1 MPSPNYAALL
11 QELWIPAATTAEPKQ
26 SEPEIL
32 DDGDIFQF
40 LGDQLL
46 WQETI
51 VAQAAKVHPLPKSLP
66 TALKQA
72 LQSQGIETLYSHQR
86 MALKAI
92 RAGKDVVL
100 TPPTASGKTW
110 AAYVG
115 ILEGCMTRGD
125 RCLSFYGLKAL
136 ASDQNTKL
144 NALLEQMSADQRPVF
159 AKMTGDTSEDERKAL
174 LNAHPHVIALT
185 PELLHYQLRT
195 VWRSQGWQH
204 FLSHLRYIL
213 VDEMHSFNGVY
224 GANMALLLRRLK
236 LAVDRYGGN
245 SNNLQF
251 IFLSAT
257 CGNPTQ
263 LAHRLSGREQ
273 QTDPKRL
280 IWIKISGASTPEKQ
294 LLVTQ
299 PTHNANAETAKLM
312 VFLLRQELRGI
323 TFCNA
328 REVTKTL
335 AELVRQECQL
345 QHCDQLARKVA
356 VFYGSLSDERRAEII
371 QQLETG
377 QITWIIGT
385 EALEAGIDLPVLDC
399 AIVRGFPG
407 SLMSFW
413 QRIGRA
419 GRKNKG
425 LAVYIPIAQNLVDV
439 HFTERDRLF
448 AASES
453 ISFNPNYPILL
464 AKHLLCAAV
473 ETGIQTNQL
482 KPYFGTEAV
491 KVAKML
497 TAQGHL
503 LKGRNGLYA
512 KGFPHS
518 DINFRGGV
526 GQGSFKLIEVVS
538 GRQLEEMNDE
548 IAYREVF
555 PGAIYRRQDGTG
567 QMLTYRSES
576 LDLTQRLATL
586 TPIDDGAMFT
596 NALTHHEAK
605 TQSLLTQPM
614 QVSLNFPVRP
624 ESQLAL
630 ETSPAHLTFE
640 LAFGIL
646 SQMTTGYQL
655 MTRQYERTCLNKR
668 CIHYRE
674 SLPNTVHCPACSKRT
689 REAEIVKVV
698 TETAF
703 PKPYEVSYSTPI
715 LKLSLNAD
723 AQDYL
728 RKFASEAKAAFEE
741 QPIPPQY
748 QMLWDYPAVFVALH
762 SLGHQL
768 MAALPLV
775 VLASRHDLDFVV
787 EQDGSSFCG
796 LFYDTTDGGNGAT
809 EGILKNLPKLVK
821 VAAELAQSCDCEYGC
836 PKCLIQYGC
845 PDGNRGLLKQM
856 GLLLLEAIAA

>member
-1 MPSPNYAALL
+1 
-11 QELWIPAATTAEPKQ
+11 
-26 SEPEIL
+26 
-32 DDGDIFQF
+32 
-40 LGDQLL
+40 
-46 WQETI
+46 
-51 VAQAAKVHPLPKSLP
+51 
-66 TALKQA
+66 
-72 LQSQGIETLYSHQR
+72 
-86 MALKAI
+86 
-92 RAGKDVVL
+92 
-100 TPPTASGKTW
+100 
-110 AAYVG
+110 
-115 ILEGCMTRGD
+115 
-125 RCLSFYGLKAL
+125 
-136 ASDQNTKL
+136 
-144 NALLEQMSADQRPVF
+144 
-159 AKMTGDTSEDERKAL
+159 
-174 LNAHPHVIALT
+174 
-185 PELLHYQLRT
+185 
-195 VWRSQGWQH
+195 
-204 FLSHLRYIL
+204 
-213 VDEMHSFNGVY
+213 MHSFNGVY

-236 LAVDRYGGN
+236 LAVDRHGGN
-245 SNNLQF
+245 SNDLQF

-263 LAHRLSGREQ
+263 LARRLAGRRQ

-280 IWIKISGASTPEKQ
+280 IWIKTSGASTPEKQ
-294 LLVTQ
+294 LIVTQ
-299 PTHNANAETAKLM
+299 PTYNANAETAKLM
-312 VFLLRQELRGI
+312 VFLMRQGLRGI

-335 AELVRQECQL
+335 AELVKQECQL
-345 QHCDQLARKVA
+345 QHCDQFARKVA

-371 QQLETG
+371 RQLETG
-377 QITWIIGT
+377 QIIWIIGT

-419 GRKNKG
+419 GRRNKG
-425 LAVYIPIAQNLVDV
+425 LAIYVPIAQNLVDV

-448 AASES
+448 DASES

-482 KPYFGTEAV
+482 NPYFGTEAM
-491 KVAKML
+491 KIARML
-497 TAQGHL
+497 MAQGHL

-526 GQGSFKLIEVVS
+526 GQGSFKLIDSIS

-555 PGAIYRRQDGTG
+555 PGAIYRRQDETG
-567 QMLTYRSES
+567 QILTYQSEA
-576 LDLTQRLATL
+576 LDLPQRLATL
-586 TPIDDGAMFT
+586 KPIDAGATFT
-596 NALTHHEAK
+596 NALTRCEAK
-605 TQSLLTQPM
+605 AQSLLAQPM
-614 QVSLNFPVRP
+614 QVPLSFLGREENQLGLEPSL
-624 ESQLAL
+624 
-630 ETSPAHLTFE
+630 AHLVLE
-640 LAFGIL
+640 LGFGTM

-655 MTRQYERTCLNKR
+655 MTRQYERTCLNKK

-674 SLPNTVHCPACSKRT
+674 LLPNTAHCPSCSKRT

-703 PKPYEVSYSTPI
+703 PKSYEVSYSTPI
-715 LKLSLNAD
+715 LKLSLNAK

-728 RKFASEAKAAFEE
+728 RKFASEAKTAFEG
-741 QPIPPQY
+741 QSIPPQY
-748 QMLWDYPAVFVALH
+748 QVLWDHPAVFVALH

-768 MAALPLV
+768 MTALPLV
-775 VLASRHDLDFVV
+775 VLASHHDLDFIV
-787 EQDGSSFCG
+787 EQDSSEFCG

-809 EGILKNLPKLVK
+809 EGILKNLSKLVK
-821 VAAELAQSCDCEYGC
+821 VAAELAQSCECEYGC
-836 PKCLIQYGC
+836 PKCLIQHGC

-856 GLLLLEAIAA
+856 GLVLLESIAT